1 MSVGSNFSVEPVSPL
16 PWPPYSFQSPYSSQ
30 SSHNSFLSYL
40 INFLFVSQNIS
51 RCVAQN
57 ISKSVSL
64 LLLLL
69 LPPYYS
75 PVSNFYKVPLCHI
88 SIICFYPSKY
98 FWTYFTWYFEA
109 VFSLSKKYL
118 KSWCLSC
125 PYLMLL
131 FYPLLPS
138 ASKKAKWSIKFTSF
152 AILQP
157 CSYCEANLICV
168 DCMHYGISSSHSLC
182 IDSVL
187 LLFPTVWLSS
197 RAIHRGPGLPA
208 VFGSSEDPTT
218 VPGSYDHL
226 QSWNLMLNKKI
237 TRNTSIWFS
246 HCTFSLGR
254 MVISR
259 NDVFQF
265 DVNFTLLLFRS
276 FLHLSLCFIDRRSTP
291 HNISS
296 FIKISFRKGI
306 FFTKK
311 SILHTTSAR
320 KKGAYCKHISVSVFA
335 FVSIGLK
342 RETCVFLI
350 YCSLPF
356 LGHILPE
363 KLWRM
368 FVLKTLSN
376 FPNWLFAVL

>member
-1 MSVGSNFSVEPVSPL
+1 MCCTKYFKKCFSFVATTTASILLSVTAQFPIFTKFLCVI
-16 PWPPYSFQSPYSSQ
+16 FQS
-30 SSHNSFLSYL
+30 
-40 INFLFVSQNIS
+40 FVFILQNIS
-51 RCVAQN
+51 E
-57 ISKSVSL
+57 
-64 LLLLL
+64 
-69 LPPYYS
+69 
-75 PVSNFYKVPLCHI
+75 HI
-88 SIICFYPSKY
+88 SHDILKQFFLCLKNILSPDAWAAPTWCCYSILCFHLLQRKRS
-98 FWTYFTWYFEA
+98 EA
-109 VFSLSKKYL
+109 SNLL
-118 KSWCLSC
+118 H
-125 PYLMLL
+125 LL
-131 FYPLLPS
+131 FFNPAL
-138 ASKKAKWSIKFTSF
+138 F
-152 AILQP
+152 
-157 CSYCEANLICV
+157 CEANLICV

-246 HCTFSLGR
+246 HCTISLGR

-296 FIKISFRKGI
+296 FIKISFRKGN
-306 FFTKK
+306 FFHKK
-311 SILHTTSAR
+311 VNCFFLHTTSAR

-342 RETCVFLI
+342 RETCDF
-350 YCSLPF
+350 F
-356 LGHILPE
+356 
-363 KLWRM
+363 
-368 FVLKTLSN
+368 
-376 FPNWLFAVL
+376 

>member
-1 MSVGSNFSVEPVSPL
+1 
-16 PWPPYSFQSPYSSQ
+16 
-30 SSHNSFLSYL
+30 
-40 INFLFVSQNIS
+40 
-51 RCVAQN
+51 
-57 ISKSVSL
+57 
-64 LLLLL
+64 
-69 LPPYYS
+69 
-75 PVSNFYKVPLCHI
+75 
-88 SIICFYPSKY
+88 
-98 FWTYFTWYFEA
+98 
-109 VFSLSKKYL
+109 
-118 KSWCLSC
+118 
-125 PYLMLL
+125 
-131 FYPLLPS
+131 
-138 ASKKAKWSIKFTSF
+138 
-152 AILQP
+152 
-157 CSYCEANLICV
+157 
-168 DCMHYGISSSHSLC
+168 MHYGISSSHSLC

-246 HCTFSLGR
+246 HCTISLVR

-306 FFTKK
+306 FFHKK
-311 SILHTTSAR
+311 VNCFFSSHHQCKKERCILQ
-320 KKGAYCKHISVSVFA
+320 AYQR
-335 FVSIGLK
+335 VSICIWQY
-342 RETCVFLI
+342 R
-350 YCSLPF
+350 S
-356 LGHILPE
+356 
-363 KLWRM
+363 
-368 FVLKTLSN
+368 
-376 FPNWLFAVL
+376 